1 MSQHV
6 RMRALSTF
14 ASIWTHSGV
23 QLLVLDSN
31 TENAAHMKEA
41 NGQNAA
47 DDVRAAGEN

>member
-41 NGQNAA
+41 GQNAA